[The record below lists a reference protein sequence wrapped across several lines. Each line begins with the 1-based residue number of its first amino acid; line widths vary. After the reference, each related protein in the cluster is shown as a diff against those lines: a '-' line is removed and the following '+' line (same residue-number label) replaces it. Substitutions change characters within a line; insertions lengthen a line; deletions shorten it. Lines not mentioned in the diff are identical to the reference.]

1 VLTRRSFLGAAVG
14 GTAALAG
21 VRVARAASDD
31 SAAVFA
37 HGVASGDPLPDRVVL
52 WTRVAGAA
60 APVSVA
66 WEIATDPTFDA
77 IVAAG
82 TVETTGDIDHTVKVD
97 AMGLRSATTHWYRF
111 HAQGVTSPIGRTK
124 TAAAPGSP
132 TQSVRLGVVT
142 CAEYEFGYFGAY
154 RLLAGCT
161 DLDAVLHLGDYVYE
175 FGVGYGRPPTATPT
189 PGPALGRTHVPPH
202 ECVTLADYRAR
213 YGQYRADPDL
223 RALHAAYPMIVMYDD
238 HEIANDTWRDGA
250 ENHQPEEGDWAVRAA
265 AARRTFREWMPIR
278 QVDPVD
284 VGVVHRSFRFGD
296 LVELFM
302 LDVRRYRDKQPANA
316 FFSYGSIDP
325 AITDP
330 KRTMLGVE
338 QRGWLIDGL
347 QRSDASWKV
356 LGNPVPF
363 FPFVVGPPLASA
375 VSDALAPVLDA
386 LPPIPPPL
394 TIDDWNGYQAEQH
407 ALVDVIAGIED
418 VVVLTGDYHESFVAD
433 VPSRPG
439 DYLVDAN
446 SVTVEFIAPAVTSPG
461 LGAVLEARGV
471 PDARAV
477 EALLAANQANDNP
490 WVRYHEPRSNGFG
503 VVELTAERAHY
514 DFWFVDD
521 PLDPSSGGRVASSWL
536 VERSSRRAVAAP
548 GPMPGGQCAGAGGD
562 GQAPPTTSSAPP
574 STTTPSPSL
583 GRGRLPAT
591 GDRPPLGP
599 AAAGLL
605 VGLAAITARRA
616 AAQEPDPPRG

>member
-1 VLTRRSFLGAAVG
+1 
-14 GTAALAG
+14 
-21 VRVARAASDD
+21 
-31 SAAVFA
+31 
-37 HGVASGDPLPDRVVL
+37 
-52 WTRVAGAA
+52 
-60 APVSVA
+60 VA
-66 WEIATDPTFDA
+66 WEIATDPAFA
-77 IVAAG
+77 AVVANGIA
-82 TVETTGDIDHTVKVD
+82 EATGEVDHTVQVD
-97 AMGLRSATTHWYRF
+97 AAGLQPATLHWYRF

-132 TQSVRLGVVT
+132 TESVRLGVVT
-142 CAEYEFGYFGAY
+142 CAEYEWGYFGAY

-161 DLDAVLHLGDYVYE
+161 DLDAVLHLGDYIYE
-175 FGVGYGRPPTATPT
+175 FGVGYGRPPTATAT

-213 YGQYRADPDL
+213 YAQYRADPDL
-223 RALHAAYPMIVMYDD
+223 RVLHSAYPMIVMYDD

-250 ENHQPEEGDWAVRAA
+250 ENHQPEDGDWTARAA
-265 AARRTFREWMPIR
+265 AARRAFQEWMPIR
-278 QVDPVD
+278 QVDPMD

-296 LVELFM
+296 LAELFM
-302 LDVRRYRDKQPANA
+302 LDERRYRDKQPTNA

-330 KRTMLGVE
+330 NRTMLGLQ
-338 QRGWLIDGL
+338 QREWLIDGL
-347 QRSDASWKV
+347 QTSDAAWKL

-363 FPFVVGPPLASA
+363 FPFVVGPTLATA
-375 VSDALAPVLDA
+375 VSDAFAPVLDA

-407 ALVDVIAGIED
+407 ALVDVIAGVED

-433 VPSRPG
+433 IPSRPG

-461 LGAVLEARGV
+461 LGAVLEAGGL
-471 PDARAV
+471 PDAQVV
-477 EALLAANQANDNP
+477 EAVYAANLTVDNP

-503 VVELTAERAHY
+503 VIEVTAERAHY

-521 PLDPSSGGRVASSWL
+521 PLDASSGGRAASSWL
-536 VERSSRRAVAAP
+536 VERGSARAVPAA
-548 GPMPGGQCAGAGGD
+548 GPMPGGQCAGAPLD
-562 GQAPPTTSSAPP
+562 GPAPPAPGSSAP
-574 STTTPSPSL
+574 STTTPNPSV
-583 GRGRLPAT
+583 GSGRLPAT
-591 GDRPPLGP
+591 GERLPLGP

-605 VGLAAITARRA
+605 AGLAAIAARRA
-616 AAQEPDPPRG
+616 AMDEPGPPRG